1 MFWFN
6 GWSVYLMKGVS
17 NMAIKK
23 YIGARYAPQFMG
35 AWDKASEYAALSV
48 VYTNDQSYVSRKTV
62 PANTEITNTEFWIK
76 SADWNAQV
84 TQYNQ
89 NVEQYQ
95 ANVEQYNQNVE
106 TYSANVDNFFDA
118 TIHAYNTKEEMV
130 NDTTIQPEYTLITC
144 GANAVGDGRGSLYK
158 VASTTSATAVAL
170 KNGLFA
176 VPFDFTLESD
186 VGQYT
191 GSADNTAIS
200 IKPISTFSVTG
211 LSKKNVNI
219 QIPSNALNQTY
230 VIHVY
235 SQLNYHINI
244 TSDDSNITPITEDVD
259 KHTNIIIVTLTNA
272 IIGGKGF
279 SVIYGSTDGA
289 FEAIKLTNN
298 IYSDITHGTIG
309 AFEIATDISFTTNS
323 DADEGKIFLIT
334 NTDANSHII
343 HFFTKRLGTLGLIK
357 HDVSVLANTT
367 YLFYI
372 KTNAGDGE
380 LGSVPI
386 IKYISMTNG

>member
-6 GWSVYLMKGVS
+6 GWTVYLMKGVS

-48 VYTNDQSYVSRKTV
+48 VYTNEQSYVSRKTV

-95 ANVEQYNQNVE
+95 ANVERYNQNVE

-144 GANAVGDGRGSLYK
+144 GANAVGDGGGSLYR

-186 VGQYT
+186 VGQYAGVSDT
-191 GSADNTAIS
+191 TAVP
-200 IKPISTFSVTG
+200 IKPISAFSVTSS
-211 LSKKNVNI
+211 SKKNVNI

-235 SQLNYHINI
+235 SQVDYHINI
-244 TSDDSNITPITEDVD
+244 TSDDSSITPITEDVD
-259 KHTNIIIVTLTNA
+259 KHTNIIIVTLATSFLA
-272 IIGGKGF
+272 SKRF
-279 SVIYGSTDGA
+279 WTIYGSTDGA
-289 FEAIKLTNN
+289 FEAIKLTSN
-298 IYSDITHGTIG
+298 YSDITHGTIG
-309 AFEIATDISFTTNS
+309 AFEIASDLSFTTNS
-323 DADEGKIFLIT
+323 NADEGKIFLIT
-334 NTDANSHII
+334 NTDTNAHTI
-343 HFFTKRLGTLGLIK
+343 HFFTKKLASLGQIK
-357 HDVSVLANTT
+357 QDVSALANTT

-372 KTNAGDGE
+372 KTNAGDDAP
-380 LGSVPI
+380 GSVPI
-386 IKYISMTNG
+386 VKYISMTNA

>member
-6 GWSVYLMKGVS
+6 GWTVYLMKGVS

-89 NVEQYQ
+89 NVERYQ
-95 ANVEQYNQNVE
+95 ANVERYNQNVE
-106 TYSANVDNFFDA
+106 TYNANVDNFFDA

-144 GANAVGDGRGSLYK
+144 GANAVGDGGGSLYK
-158 VASTTSATAVAL
+158 VASSTSATAVAL

-191 GSADNTAIS
+191 GSSDTTAIAV
-200 IKPISTFSVTG
+200 KPVSTFNVTTT
-211 LSKKNVNI
+211 SKNNVNI
-219 QIPSNALNQTY
+219 KIPSTTDQTY
-230 VIHVY
+230 VVHVY
-235 SQLNYHINI
+235 AQTDYHVNI
-244 TSDDSNITPITEDVD
+244 TTDSDSIAPISDDIEKN
-259 KHTNIIIVTLTNA
+259 TNIILITVTTSLFA
-272 IIGGKGF
+272 GKRIY
-279 SVIYGSTDGA
+279 VVYGSCADKFNVTN
-289 FEAIKLTNN
+289 LTAN
-298 IYSDITHGTIG
+298 YADISHGTIG
-309 AFEIATDISFTTNS
+309 AFEVASDLTFTANFTDG
-323 DADEGKIFLIT
+323 EGKLFIIT
-334 NTDANSHII
+334 NTDTNAHTVN
-343 HFFTKRLGTLGLIK
+343 FFIK
-357 HDVSVLANTT
+357 KPLMSIGQIPKAVSIGAGAT
-367 YLFYI
+367 YLLYI
-372 KTNAGDGE
+372 KAVVDGSGIVPIVKYINMTNA
-380 LGSVPI
+380 
-386 IKYISMTNG
+386 

>member
-6 GWSVYLMKGVS
+6 GWTVYLMKGVS

-89 NVEQYQ
+89 NVERYQ
-95 ANVEQYNQNVE
+95 ANVERYNQNVE
-106 TYSANVDNFFDA
+106 TYNANVDNFFDA

-130 NDTTIQPEYTLITC
+130 NDTTIQLNYTLITC
-144 GANAVGDGRGSLYK
+144 GATAVGDGGGSLYK
-158 VASTTSATAVAL
+158 VASTTSATAVAI

-186 VGQYT
+186 VGQYGGVSDT
-191 GSADNTAIS
+191 TAVP
-200 IKPISTFSVTG
+200 IKPISTFSVTSS
-211 LSKKNVNI
+211 SKKNINI
-219 QIPSNALNQTY
+219 QIPSEVNKPY
-230 VIHVY
+230 VVHVY
-235 SQLNYHINI
+235 SQVDYHVNI
-244 TSDDSNITPITEDVD
+244 TTDSDSITAISDDVD
-259 KHTNIIIVTLTNA
+259 KNTDIIIIDVSTA
-272 IIGGKGF
+272 IPSGKVIN
-279 SVIYGSTDGA
+279 VIYGSTTGA
-289 FEAIKLTNN
+289 FNVVKLTTN
-298 IYSDITHGTIG
+298 YADITHGTIG
-309 AFEIATDISFTTNS
+309 AFEIASNLSFVTNS
-323 DADEGKIFLIT
+323 NADEGKIFIIT
-334 NTDANSHII
+334 NTDTNTHTIS
-343 HFFTKRLGTLGLIK
+343 FFAKKFNGAIGQIK
-357 HDVSVLANTT
+357 KDVSIPASTT

-372 KTNAGDGE
+372 KAIISE
-380 LGSVPI
+380 EPVGSVPI
-386 IKYISMTNG
+386 VAYISMTNA

>member
-6 GWSVYLMKGVS
+6 GWTVYLMKGVS

-35 AWDKASEYAALSV
+35 AWDKTSEYAALSV

-95 ANVEQYNQNVE
+95 ANVERYNQNVE
-106 TYSANVDNFFDA
+106 TYNANVDNFFDA

-144 GANAVGDGRGSLYK
+144 GANAVGDGGGSLYK

-191 GSADNTAIS
+191 GVSDTTAIP
-200 IKPISTFSVTG
+200 IKPISTFSVTSS
-211 LSKKNVNI
+211 SKKNVNI
-219 QIPSNALNQTY
+219 KIPSEINKPY
-230 VIHVY
+230 VVHVY
-235 SQLNYHINI
+235 SKVDYHVNI
-244 TSDDSNITPITEDVD
+244 TTDSDSITAISDDVD
-259 KHTNIIIVTLTNA
+259 KNTDTIIIDVSTA
-272 IIGGKGF
+272 IPSGKAIN
-279 SVIYGSTDGA
+279 VIYGSTTGA
-289 FEAIKLTNN
+289 FNVVKLTTN
-298 IYSDITHGTIG
+298 YADITHGTIG
-309 AFEIATDISFTTNS
+309 AFEIASDLTFVTNS
-323 DADEGKIFLIT
+323 NADEGKIIIIT
-334 NTDANSHII
+334 NTDTSAHTIS
-343 HFFTKRLGTLGLIK
+343 FFAKKFNGAIGQIK
-357 HDVSVLANTT
+357 KDVSIPASTT
-367 YLFYI
+367 YLFYVKAI
-372 KTNAGDGE
+372 ISDE
-380 LGSVPI
+380 PVGSVPI
-386 IKYISMTNG
+386 VKYISMTNA

>member
-6 GWSVYLMKGVS
+6 GWTVYLMKGVS

-84 TQYNQ
+84 TQYNK

-95 ANVEQYNQNVE
+95 ANVERYNQNVE
-106 TYSANVDNFFDA
+106 TYNANVDNFFDA

-130 NDTTIQPEYTLITC
+130 NDTSIQPEYTLITC
-144 GANAVGDGRGSLYK
+144 GANAVGDGGGSLYK

-170 KNGLFA
+170 KNELFA

-191 GSADNTAIS
+191 GVSDTTAVP
-200 IKPISTFSVTG
+200 IKPISAFSVTSS
-211 LSKKNVNI
+211 SKKNVNI
-219 QIPSNALNQTY
+219 QIPSEINKPY
-230 VIHVY
+230 VVHVY
-235 SQLNYHINI
+235 SQYDYHVNI
-244 TSDDSNITPITEDVD
+244 TTDSDNITAISDDVD
-259 KHTNIIIVTLTNA
+259 KNTNIIIIDVSTA
-272 IIGGKGF
+272 IPSGKAIN
-279 SVIYGSTDGA
+279 VIYGSTTGA
-289 FEAIKLTNN
+289 FNVVKLTAN
-298 IYSDITHGTIG
+298 YTDITHSTIG
-309 AFEIATDISFTTNS
+309 AFEVTSDLSFAANS
-323 DADEGKIFLIT
+323 NDGEGKIIIIT
-334 NTDANSHII
+334 NTDANAHTIS
-343 HFFTKRLGTLGLIK
+343 FFTKRFTAAIGQIK
-357 HDVSVLANTT
+357 KDVSIPASTT
-367 YLFYI
+367 YLFYVKVI
-372 KTNAGDGE
+372 ISEDPV
-380 LGSVPI
+380 GSVPI
-386 IKYISMTNG
+386 VKYISMTDA

>member
-6 GWSVYLMKGVS
+6 GWTVYLMKGVS

-35 AWDKASEYAALSV
+35 AWNIASEYAALSV

-84 TQYNQ
+84 TQYSK

-95 ANVEQYNQNVE
+95 ANVERYNQNVE
-106 TYSANVDNFFDA
+106 TYNANVDNFFDA

-130 NDTTIQPEYTLITC
+130 DDTTIQPTYTLITC
-144 GANAVGDGRGSLYK
+144 GANAVGDGGGSLYK

-191 GSADNTAIS
+191 GASDTTAVP
-200 IKPISTFSVTG
+200 IKPISTFSVTK

-219 QIPSNALNQTY
+219 QIPSEMNKPY
-230 VIHVY
+230 VVHVH
-235 SQLNYHINI
+235 SEVDYHVNI
-244 TSDDSNITPITEDVD
+244 TTDSGSITAISDDVD
-259 KHTNIIIVTLTNA
+259 KNTNIIIIDVYNA
-272 IIGGKGF
+272 IPFGKTIN
-279 SVIYGSTDGA
+279 VIYGSTTGA
-289 FEAIKLTNN
+289 FSVVKLTANYN
-298 IYSDITHGTIG
+298 DITHGSIG
-309 AFEIATDISFTTNS
+309 AFEVASDLSFVTNS
-323 DADEGKIFLIT
+323 NADEGKIIIIT
-334 NTDANSHII
+334 NTDTNAHTIS
-343 HFFTKRLGTLGLIK
+343 FFAKKFNGAIGQIK
-357 HDVSVLANTT
+357 KDVSIPASTT
-367 YLFYI
+367 YLFTS
-372 KTNAGDGE
+372 KQ
-380 LGSVPI
+380 LSV
-386 IKYISMTNG
+386 KSLLVLYRLLSTLA

>member
-6 GWSVYLMKGVS
+6 GWTVYLMKGVS

-23 YIGARYAPQFMG
+23 YIGARYAPKFMG

-48 VYTNDQSYVSRKTV
+48 VYTNEQSYVSRKTV

-84 TQYNQ
+84 AQYNENVEQYNQ
-89 NVEQYQ
+89 NVER
-95 ANVEQYNQNVE
+95 YNKNVE

-144 GANAVGDGRGSLYK
+144 GANTVGDGGGSLYK
-158 VASTTSATAVAL
+158 VASSTSATAVAL

-191 GSADNTAIS
+191 GSSDTTAIP
-200 IKPISTFSVTG
+200 IKPISTFSVTTA
-211 LSKKNVNI
+211 SKKNINI
-219 QIPSNALNQTY
+219 KIPSDVNKPY
-230 VIHVY
+230 VVHVY
-235 SQLNYHINI
+235 SEVDYHVNI
-244 TSDDSNITPITEDVD
+244 TTDSDSITAISDDVD
-259 KHTNIIIVTLTNA
+259 KNTNIIIINVSTAFPSGKA
-272 IIGGKGF
+272 IN
-279 SVIYGSTDGA
+279 VIYGSTTGA
-289 FEAIKLTNN
+289 FNVVKLTTN
-298 IYSDITHGTIG
+298 YADITHGSIG
-309 AFEIATDISFTTNS
+309 AFEIASDLTFTTNS
-323 DADEGKIFLIT
+323 NADEGKIFIIT
-334 NTDANSHII
+334 NTDTNEHTIN
-343 HFFTKRLGTLGLIK
+343 FFTKKFSGAIGQIK
-357 HDVSVLANTT
+357 KDASIPANTT

-372 KTNAGDGE
+372 KVIIGE
-380 LGSVPI
+380 EPVGSVPI
-386 IKYISMTNG
+386 VKYISMTNA

>member
-6 GWSVYLMKGVS
+6 GWTVYLMKGVS

-35 AWDKASEYAALSV
+35 AWNKTSAYAALSV

-95 ANVEQYNQNVE
+95 ANVERYNQNVE
-106 TYSANVDNFFDA
+106 TYNANVDNFFAA

-144 GANAVGDGRGSLYK
+144 GANAVGDGDGSLYK
-158 VASTTSATAVAL
+158 VANTTSATAVAL

-186 VGQYT
+186 VGQYVGVSDT
-191 GSADNTAIS
+191 TAVP
-200 IKPISTFSVTG
+200 IKPISTFSVAS

-219 QIPSNALNQTY
+219 KIPSDVNKPY
-230 VIHVY
+230 VVHVY
-235 SQLNYHINI
+235 SQVDYHVNI
-244 TSDDSNITPITEDVD
+244 TTDSDNITAISDDVD
-259 KHTNIIIVTLTNA
+259 KNTNIIIIDVSTAFPSGKA
-272 IIGGKGF
+272 IN
-279 SVIYGSTDGA
+279 VIYGSTTGA
-289 FEAIKLTNN
+289 FNVVKLTSN
-298 IYSDITHGTIG
+298 YADITHGAIG
-309 AFEIATDISFTTNS
+309 AFEIASDLTFATNLN
-323 DADEGKIFLIT
+323 ADEGKIFILT
-334 NTDANSHII
+334 NTDTNEHTIS
-343 HFFTKRLGTLGLIK
+343 FFTKKFSGAIGQIK
-357 HDVSVLANTT
+357 KDVAITASTT
-367 YLFYI
+367 YLFYVKAI
-372 KTNAGDGE
+372 INE
-380 LGSVPI
+380 EPIGSVPI
-386 IKYISMTNG
+386 VKYISMTNA